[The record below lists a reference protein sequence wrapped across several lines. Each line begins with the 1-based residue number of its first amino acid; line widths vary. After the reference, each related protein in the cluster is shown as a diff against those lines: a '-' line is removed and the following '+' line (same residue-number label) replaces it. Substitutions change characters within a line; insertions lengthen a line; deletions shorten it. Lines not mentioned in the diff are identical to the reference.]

1 MQQAA
6 DFLAE
11 SDVLAAVLA
20 TLPEASWARP
30 TQFKGWS
37 VNDIMVHLHFWNQMA
52 HDTLTAP
59 QQFQDM
65 AKIMAPAVAAHAM
78 RPVENAA
85 ITARGRDLFAQW
97 QGLYRQMATQWAG
110 VDPKLR
116 LPWMGPDMS
125 ARSSM
130 TARQMETWAHG
141 QAVFDLL
148 GQTRPESD
156 RIRNIVVLGVNTFAW
171 SHQVQGLPVPAHMPQ
186 LQLQAPSGA
195 IWQFGA
201 PESGDLVSG
210 SAVEF
215 AQVVTQT
222 RALGDTALQLHGAVA
237 QTWLAQAQCF
247 AGPPEAP
254 PPPGARFAQKPPK
267 SH

>member
-11 SDVLAAVLA
+11 SDVLATALA
-20 TLPEASWARP
+20 PLPEAEWAQP

-37 VNDIMVHLHFWNQMA
+37 VNDIIVHLHYWNQMA

-59 QQFQDM
+59 ERFHDK
-65 AKIMAPAVAAHAM
+65 AKTMAPAVAAHAM

-85 ITARGRDLFAQW
+85 IPERGQALFAAW
-97 QGLYRQMATQWAG
+97 QGHYRDMARAWAG
-110 VDPKLR
+110 VDPKQR
-116 LPWMGPDMS
+116 LPWMGPEMS

-171 SHQVQGLPVPAHMPQ
+171 SHQVQGLPVPAHVPQ

-195 IWQFGA
+195 IWQFGDVA
-201 PESGDLVSG
+201 SDDLITG

-222 RALGDTALQLHGAVA
+222 RALGDTGLKAQGPVA
-237 QTWLAQAQCF
+237 QAWLARAQCF

-254 PPPGARFAQKPPK
+254 PPPGARFAQKLPK